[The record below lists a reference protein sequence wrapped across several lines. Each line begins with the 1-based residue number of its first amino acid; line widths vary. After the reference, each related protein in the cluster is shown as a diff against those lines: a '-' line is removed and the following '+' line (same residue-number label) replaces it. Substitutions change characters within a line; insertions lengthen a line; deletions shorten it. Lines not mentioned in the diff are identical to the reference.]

1 MSDGCSFAGA
11 HSSPVLNLRRQA
23 ASIGFRC
30 QPLSAGSSRMIL
42 CPLLW
47 LHHLSIPPQHR
58 RHRLLPSGCFNI
70 SVSKWVLGLDQKSAE
85 LLLKPVYIYS
95 QSGGN
100 GQIMSKMLGKHECLQ
115 ISVYSMAPYYSF
127 FISNQFQTFIIVG
140 LWSYVMSS
148 HQEEM

>member
-23 ASIGFRC
+23 GSIGFRC

-58 RHRLLPSGCFNI
+58 RRRLLPSGCFNI
-70 SVSKWVLGLDQKSAE
+70 SVSKWVLELDQKSAE

-100 GQIMSKMLGKHECLQ
+100 GQIMSKMLSKQECLQ
-115 ISVYSMAPYYSF
+115 ISVYSF

-140 LWSYVMSS
+140 LWSSVKVSS
-148 HQEEM
+148 LQEKIAS